1 MADIS
6 QIKLPNGDIFD
17 LVDESK
23 STATNWVNG
32 SQTGSVRTVGSAVE
46 DSNYTI
52 GTYAVAEG
60 NSTKASGYAAHAEG
74 QETTASGDYSHTEGS
89 GTFAP
94 VSYAHAEGYNT
105 TASGNYSHAEGQSTT
120 ASNYNAHAEG
130 QETTA
135 SGSTSHA
142 EGMGTAASGYSSH
155 AEGYYTLASGD
166 YSHAEGHGS
175 STSFTISGTS
185 YLPGAI
191 GYQSHVEGQETRAEA
206 TCTHAEGFQTVASG
220 ADAHSEGYHTI
231 ASGYAS
237 HTEGQ
242 ETTAS
247 YTGAHAEG
255 NYTKAIQSYAHAE
268 GNNTT
273 ASGEA
278 SHAEGTEVVASGAK
292 AHAEGYQTTASG
304 GCAHAE
310 GYGTTVSG
318 LDSHAEGAGTI
329 ANHLAQ
335 HVFGQYNIADPSTA
349 SADSRGNYIEI
360 VGNGPN
366 SSNRSNARTLDWSGN
381 EVLAGK
387 LTVGVAGTNSLD
399 VATIGQLP
407 TTTSQLT
414 NDSGFITSYTETDPV
429 FSASAAAGITVADI
443 SNWNANI
450 KPMLSG
456 STSTI
461 TPTQVATALAN
472 GQNIELSYT
481 DATYGTGKAYS
492 FNYSDSLHEVVANV
506 IFQYGWSWICCE
518 IHGNTQTNNWAFV
531 STSLAT
537 MNDIPSSM
545 VTSIATGAGLT
556 GGTITTSGTIK
567 ANLNSE
573 TSLGTIG
580 TTDKLYAVGVDSNGK
595 LAVNVPWT
603 GGADYVVT
611 LTESWAYEATEAT
624 YTWDKTFAEIKAAI
638 DAKKDVVLYKV
649 SNWEDEEG
657 VIYNDDAKYK
667 YAFSI
672 YFPPESEESSA
683 WISFTAVSYAQGT
696 WISAAQIALYEDGSV
711 EITSGDS
718 SVDIP
723 TATDERTG
731 IVKPWYYHQATAIGS
746 TVGHDSRVITVN
758 ARTTT
763 TGRYYGVETDA
774 NGRMFVNVPWTDSTP
789 VTSVNGQTG
798 TITLSAS
805 DVGAQPTLVSG
816 TNIKTVNGNSLLGSG
831 DITIASGLQNLVDGS
846 AEGSL
851 VGVNA
856 GSITTN
862 PGTDSLALGYKS
874 DAAGVNSV
882 AAGYWSSAGGNC
894 SFALGDKLIAQRK
907 HQTVIGKFNI
917 ADTGGTDATTDGD
930 SAFIIGNGTSEQRS
944 NALTVDWNGN
954 AVLAGKV
961 TVGAVGTNSMDVA
974 TVGQIPNVPSNLS
987 DLVNDCGFAKIH
999 ISTAEPTS
1007 TDGDDGD
1014 IWITYSA
1021 TS

>member
-32 SQTGSVRTVGSAVE
+32 SQTGSVRTVGSAAE
-46 DSNYTI
+46 DSSYTM
-52 GTYAVAEG
+52 GTHAVAEG
-60 NSTKASGYAAHAEG
+60 LGTKASGSYSHAEG
-74 QETTASGDYSHTEGS
+74 GGTTAGGINS
-89 GTFAP
+89 
-94 VSYAHAEGYNT
+94 HAEGGGT
-105 TASGNYSHAEGQSTT
+105 TASGNQ
-120 ASNYNAHAEG
+120 AHAEG
-130 QETTA
+130 GGTQA
-135 SGSTSHA
+135 SGSQAHA
-142 EGMGTAASGYSSH
+142 EGGG
-155 AEGYYTLASGD
+155 
-166 YSHAEGHGS
+166 
-175 STSFTISGTS
+175 
-185 YLPGAI
+185 
-191 GYQSHVEGQETRAEA
+191 
-206 TCTHAEGFQTVASG
+206 TVASG
-220 ADAHSEGYHTI
+220 
-231 ASGYAS
+231 
-237 HTEGQ
+237 Q
-242 ETTAS
+242 
-247 YTGAHAEG
+247 
-255 NYTKAIQSYAHAE
+255 N
-268 GNNTT
+268 
-273 ASGEA
+273 
-278 SHAEGTEVVASGAK
+278 SHAEGT
-292 AHAEGYQTTASG
+292 Y
-304 GCAHAE
+304 
-310 GYGTTVSG
+310 
-318 LDSHAEGAGTI
+318 TI
-329 ANHLAQ
+329 ANHAAQ
-335 HVFGQYNIADPSTA
+335 HVFGQYNVADTSIASVDIQ
-349 SADSRGNYIEI
+349 GNYVEI
-360 VGNGPN
+360 VGNG
-366 SSNRSNARTLDWSGN
+366 SSSSRSNARTLDWSGN
-381 EVLAGK
+381 EWLAGK
-387 LTVGVAGTNSLD
+387 LTLGTIGTNTMD

-407 TTTSQLT
+407 TKTSDLT

-429 FSASAAAGITVADI
+429 FGASAAAGITVADI

-450 KPMLSG
+450 KPMLVG
-456 STSTI
+456 DTSTI

-506 IFQYGWSWICCE
+506 MFQYGWSWICCE
-518 IHGNTQTNNWAFV
+518 IHGNTETNNWGFV

-595 LAVNVPWT
+595 LAVNVPWETNTDEKVAISNFTT
-603 GGADYVVT
+603 GNLYFAGTSEARTSSGTT
-611 LTESWAYEATEAT
+611 LLNSNGFRLNKSNTNT
-624 YTWDKTFAEIKAAI
+624 YSLIIGSGSSNDLGQLWLGKGIYQAKIRPSSSQTSDIMLYLPDK
-638 DAKKDVVLYKV
+638 D
-649 SNWEDEEG
+649 
-657 VIYNDDAKYK
+657 
-667 YAFSI
+667 
-672 YFPPESEESSA
+672 
-683 WISFTAVSYAQGT
+683 GT
-696 WISAAQIALYEDGSV
+696 IAL
-711 EITSGDS
+711 TS
-718 SVDIP
+718 DIP
-723 TATDERTG
+723 T
-731 IVKPWYYHQATAIGS
+731 VSY
-746 TVGHDSRVITVN
+746 
-758 ARTTT
+758 
-763 TGRYYGVETDA
+763 
-774 NGRMFVNVPWTDSTP
+774 P

-798 TITLSAS
+798 VITLSAS

-831 DITIASGLQNLVDGS
+831 DITITSGLQNLVDGS

-856 GSITTN
+856 GSVTTN

-917 ADTGGTDATTDGD
+917 ADTGGTDATTDGN
-930 SAFIIGNGTSEQRS
+930 SAFIIGNGTSSQRS

-974 TVGQIPNVPSNLS
+974 TVGQIPTVPSNLS

-999 ISTAEPTS
+999 TSTAEPTS
-1007 TDGDDGD
+1007 TDGVDGD
-1014 IWITYSA
+1014 IWIQYE
-1021 TS
+1021 